1 MFQKICLACD
11 IDISKSNIS
20 NHSGCDIAIQLIFDA
35 GNKEVEAM
43 AISDHNSS
51 AGVRN
56 YLKVTKEKKRNIL
69 NSVMQRLTETTG
81 SDTLNN
87 DDE

>member
-1 MFQKICLACD
+1 
-11 IDISKSNIS
+11 
-20 NHSGCDIAIQLIFDA
+20 
-35 GNKEVEAM
+35 M

-56 YLKVTKEKKRNIL
+56 YLKVTKEKKWNIL

-87 DDE
+87 DDEWNKVFYIFITIY